1 MVVEKLTTTLINDFN
16 PKFLAYDTFDNSI
29 NIVIASDCFINQS
42 MPDRVRSVYKC
53 VEEKCPEILENHFIF
68 VHSFTEDELLDVLEH
83 NEEGI

>member
-16 PKFLAYDTFDNSI
+16 PKFLAYDLFENNI

-53 VEEKCPEILENHFIF
+53 VEEKCSEALETYTLF
-68 VHSFTEDELLDVLEH
+68 VHSFTEEELLQVLEH
-83 NEEGI
+83 NIEGF